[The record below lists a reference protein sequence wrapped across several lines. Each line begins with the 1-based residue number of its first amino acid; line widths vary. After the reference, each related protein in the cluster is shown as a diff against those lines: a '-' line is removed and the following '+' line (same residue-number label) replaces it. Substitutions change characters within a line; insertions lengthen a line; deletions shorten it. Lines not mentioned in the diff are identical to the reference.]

1 MTDYCSIA
9 IFQKKENVKYLML
22 CHADPLTNLGE
33 SNEGGSMENLI
44 KCLQKNKIDSLKP
57 Q

>member
-22 CHADPLTNLGE
+22 CHADALTNLGE